1 MDFLQKLDF
10 LMEKYGL
17 NKLTLSQNS
26 GIPYFTIVGWDKKG
40 YEGLKLTT
48 LRKLSD
54 YFNTVL
60 DYWVSEDEVDPN
72 YWKADGFIVN
82 SDEMGHIQ
90 KYRIIAPEWQEAVDS
105 ILDIGYRQHQAEQ
118 PPHAAAAIKEQRNK
132 LEAAEEAPI
141 PVSEDG
147 LEAEREKLIESLEK
161 MSPGQMQ
168 MYFDQ
173 MRKLTKSRIEASPSF
188 VLPEDDQKAL
198 EPDSPDPPQ

>member
-1 MDFLQKLDF
+1 M
-10 LMEKYGL
+10 
-17 NKLTLSQNS
+17 
-26 GIPYFTIVGWDKKG
+26 
-40 YEGLKLTT
+40 
-48 LRKLSD
+48 
-54 YFNTVL
+54 
-60 DYWVSEDEVDPN
+60 
-72 YWKADGFIVN
+72 
-82 SDEMGHIQ
+82 
-90 KYRIIAPEWQEAVDS
+90 
-105 ILDIGYRQHQAEQ
+105 
-118 PPHAAAAIKEQRNK
+118 
-132 LEAAEEAPI
+132 EAAEEAPI